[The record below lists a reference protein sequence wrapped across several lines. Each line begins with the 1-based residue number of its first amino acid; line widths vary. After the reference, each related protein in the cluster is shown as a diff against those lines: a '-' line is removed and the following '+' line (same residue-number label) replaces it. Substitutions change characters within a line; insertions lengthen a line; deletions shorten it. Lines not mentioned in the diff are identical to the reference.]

1 MFDFVTQHHLFFI
14 EERAYCLARD
24 QITVAKGTMLILLF
38 LYQKEY
44 QNYLSKVSCCKNII
58 LCNFT
63 VKSKLKLCRTML
75 LLYIIKCRL
84 LTRKLHKMEQSLM
97 QQNGIWWVEYN
108 SSMWSIA
115 YCSCRAMIGHVL
127 IRFWMLFS
135 WYVFG
140 MCIVSKGVEKTPVNL
155 KMMQKVKWKPFI
167 SQEVLTFQW
176 GSCKGHKPLTLSN
189 EPKIFD

>member
-14 EERAYCLARD
+14 EERARCMARD

-44 QNYLSKVSCCKNII
+44 QNYLSKVSCLKNII

-63 VKSKLKLCRTML
+63 MKSKLKLCWTML

-84 LTRKLHKMEQSLM
+84 FTWKWYKMEQSLM
-97 QQNGIWWVEYN
+97 WQNGIWWVEYN
-108 SSMWSIA
+108 STMWNIA

-127 IRFWMLFS
+127 IRFWTLFS
-135 WYVFG
+135 WYMFT
-140 MCIVSKGVEKTPVNL
+140 MCIVSKGV
-155 KMMQKVKWKPFI
+155 
-167 SQEVLTFQW
+167 
-176 GSCKGHKPLTLSN
+176 
-189 EPKIFD
+189 

>member
-1 MFDFVTQHHLFFI
+1 MQKGL
-14 EERAYCLARD
+14 CL
-24 QITVAKGTMLILLF
+24 LLF

-108 SSMWSIA
+108 SSMWSIG

>member
-1 MFDFVTQHHLFFI
+1 MQWCH
-14 EERAYCLARD
+14 AY
-24 QITVAKGTMLILLF
+24 TVVSLTSIVWFCHTTPSILHWRESTLLGKRPNNGWKGTMLILLF

-75 LLYIIKCRL
+75 LLYITKCRL

-127 IRFWMLFS
+127 IRFWTLFS
-135 WYVFG
+135 WYVFT
-140 MCIVSKGVEKTPVNL
+140 MCIVSKGV
-155 KMMQKVKWKPFI
+155 
-167 SQEVLTFQW
+167 
-176 GSCKGHKPLTLSN
+176 
-189 EPKIFD
+189 